1 MNPLVENLENAKNT
15 LVNTVMSGDSRRMY
29 TPEIDFRPVLQ
40 CYGNREGLYN
50 GKITKNLLVLVCNQI
65 QMLKINSYVK
75 KILFRTP
82 VNAEIYYKEFNSN
95 FTCELDYANI
105 LPQYYSLCYVNDNK
119 TFSSDLWE
127 NKFREKVN
135 SEIEY
140 RLNVKDAEIAGLE
153 ERLEHFDSIVDR
165 CSGLEAECKKIVEE
179 NVLLKSENLD
189 LNTRHTAT
197 TVANSCLNND
207 IELDNSRIRE
217 NQLEMIIED
226 LERSLEKKS
235 LEIKTLKNKLEFVR
249 GQKDMIRE
257 VLDGGTLVVHR
268 EASGEKR

>member
-15 LVNTVMSGDSRRMY
+15 LVNTVMYGDSRRMY
-29 TPEIDFRPVLQ
+29 TPEIDFRPVLES
-40 CYGNREGLYN
+40 YGNREGLFN

-65 QMLKINSYVK
+65 QMLKRNSYVK
-75 KILFRTP
+75 KVLFRTP

-105 LPQYYSLCYVNDNK
+105 LPQYYSLSYVNDNT
-119 TFSSDLWE
+119 TFSSQLWQ
-127 NKFREKVN
+127 NKFREQVN

-153 ERLEHFDSIVDR
+153 NRLEHFDSIVDR
-165 CSGLEAECKKIVEE
+165 CAGLETECKKLVEE
-179 NVLLKSENLD
+179 NAVLKSENLD
-189 LNTRHTAT
+189 LNTRHIAT
-197 TVANSCLNND
+197 SLANSCLNNEV
-207 IELDNSRIRE
+207 ELDNSRIRE

-226 LERSLEKKS
+226 LEGSLEKKS
-235 LEIKTLKNKLEFVR
+235 LEIKALKNKLEFVR

-257 VLDGGTLVVHR
+257 VLDGGTLVVHS
-268 EASGEKR
+268 EAST